1 MQDRGH
7 LEIDA
12 SIKIEIMGS
21 ILGIFA
27 RRNIGLFIFI
37 LYHSDCS
44 ISSKSFFFLFAFN
57 N

>member
-7 LEIDA
+7 FEIDA

-44 ISSKSFFFLFAFN
+44 ISSKIFLLPLCI
-57 N
+57 

>member
-7 LEIDA
+7 FEIDA

-37 LYHSDCS
+37 LYHSDY
-44 ISSKSFFFLFAFN
+44 SSKIFLLPLCI
-57 N
+57 